1 MWNNLDGHSF
11 RHRARLVAHVV
22 DVSAADV
29 SEALACSEGFERA
42 VVLVDRDRSLYY
54 CNQAGT
60 RMGVPPSLTPW
71 LPGILG
77 NIEVRVASHSRI
89 EKPIRQVASTHQIEQ
104 ARREVAGRH
113 GG

>member
-1 MWNNLDGHSF
+1 MRNNLDCDSF

-60 RMGVPPSLTPW
+60 RMRVPPSLTRW
-71 LPGILG
+71 LPGVLG
-77 NIEVRVASHSRI
+77 NVNVRVSS
-89 EKPIRQVASTHQIEQ
+89 
-104 ARREVAGRH
+104 
-113 GG
+113 